1 MATTSTPSR
10 GARPGRRA
18 AAAALAPT
26 PVVTAPA
33 RDDDAAGIPR
43 PRLSTGT
50 LFDLLADGTRRR
62 LLTLLLDE
70 REVCVCRLV
79 DALRQPQPKISRHL
93 AALREA
99 GILVS
104 RRQRT
109 WIMYRLDPEL
119 PGWAVRV
126 LAMLSEGARQEP
138 EYADDC
144 KRLAHAKT
152 CGEIGFPPSR

>member
-1 MATTSTPSR
+1 
-10 GARPGRRA
+10 
-18 AAAALAPT
+18 
-26 PVVTAPA
+26 
-33 RDDDAAGIPR
+33 
-43 PRLSTGT
+43 LSTGT
-50 LFDLLADGTRRR
+50 LFELLSDGTRRR

-79 DALRQPQPKISRHL
+79 DALQQPQPKISRHL

-99 GILVS
+99 GVLVS

-138 EYADDC
+138 DYADDC
-144 KRLAHAKT
+144 NRLAHAKR
-152 CGEIGFPPSR
+152 CGEVGFP

>member
-1 MATTSTPSR
+1 MSRPPAALPERLAAKVSGPRDDAPAATTR
-10 GARPGRRA
+10 ARQLRA
-18 AAAALAPT
+18 
-26 PVVTAPA
+26 
-33 RDDDAAGIPR
+33 
-43 PRLSTGT
+43 RLTTGT

-79 DALRQPQPKISRHL
+79 DALQQPQPKVSRHL

-99 GILVS
+99 GVLVS

-109 WIMYRLDPEL
+109 WVMYRLDPDL

-126 LAMLSEGARQEP
+126 LSMLSEGARREP
-138 EYADDC
+138 EFAEDSR
-144 KRLAHAKT
+144 RLAQAKR
-152 CGEIGFPPSR
+152 CGEVGFV

>member
-1 MATTSTPSR
+1 MATTSTP
-10 GARPGRRA
+10 ARA
-18 AAAALAPT
+18 ATVRRGSPAVANAAPR
-26 PVVTAPA
+26 PRQSV
-33 RDDDAAGIPR
+33 AGASPR

-50 LFDLLADGTRRR
+50 LFELLSDGTRRR

-79 DALRQPQPKISRHL
+79 DALQQPQPKISRHL

-99 GILVS
+99 GVLVS

-138 EYADDC
+138 DYADDC
-144 KRLAHAKT
+144 NRLAHAKR
-152 CGEIGFPPSR
+152 CGEVGFP

>member
-1 MATTSTPSR
+1 MATRPTPAR
-10 GARPGRRA
+10 GAASSRRGTTSVPAERARPRRPA
-18 AAAALAPT
+18 TVAD
-26 PVVTAPA
+26 APA
-33 RDDDAAGIPR
+33 RPR
-43 PRLSTGT
+43 VSTAT
-50 LFDLLADGTRRR
+50 LFELLSDGTRRR

-79 DALRQPQPKISRHL
+79 DALREPQPKVSRHL

-99 GILVS
+99 GVLAS

-126 LAMLSEGARQEP
+126 LAMLSEGARHEP
-138 EYADDC
+138 DYADDC
-144 KRLAHAKT
+144 KRLARAKR
-152 CGEIGFPPSR
+152 CGEVGFPNTP

>member
-1 MATTSTPSR
+1 MATTPTPARGATSSRRGATSVPAARARPRVPAAVADLPSR
-10 GARPGRRA
+10 PR
-18 AAAALAPT
+18 
-26 PVVTAPA
+26 VSTA
-33 RDDDAAGIPR
+33 
-43 PRLSTGT
+43 T
-50 LFDLLADGTRRR
+50 LFELLSDGTRRR

-79 DALRQPQPKISRHL
+79 DALREPQPKVSRHL

-99 GILVS
+99 GVLVS

-138 EYADDC
+138 DYAGDC
-144 KRLAHAKT
+144 KRLASAKR
-152 CGEIGFPPSR
+152 CGEVGFPNTP

>member
-1 MATTSTPSR
+1 MPAAVADLPSR
-10 GARPGRRA
+10 PR
-18 AAAALAPT
+18 
-26 PVVTAPA
+26 VSTA
-33 RDDDAAGIPR
+33 
-43 PRLSTGT
+43 T
-50 LFDLLADGTRRR
+50 LFELLSDGTRRR

-79 DALRQPQPKISRHL
+79 DALREPQPKVSRHL

-99 GILVS
+99 GGLVS

-138 EYADDC
+138 DYAGDC
-144 KRLAHAKT
+144 KRLASAKR
-152 CGEIGFPPSR
+152 CGEVGFPNTP

>member
-1 MATTSTPSR
+1 MATSPPAARGRIPANRSTT
-10 GARPGRRA
+10 A
-18 AAAALAPT
+18 AAVAA
-26 PVVTAPA
+26 APA
-33 RDDDAAGIPR
+33 HPR
-43 PRLSTGT
+43 NSALVAESSPRRRLSTGV
-50 LFDLLADGTRRR
+50 LFDLLSDGTRRR

-79 DALRQPQPKISRHL
+79 DALSQPQPKVSRHL

-99 GILVS
+99 GVLVS

-126 LAMLSEGARQEP
+126 LAMLSEAARQEP
-138 EYADDC
+138 EYSDDC
-144 KRLAHAKT
+144 KRLARAKR
-152 CGEIGFPPSR
+152 CGEIGFP

>member
-1 MATTSTPSR
+1 MATTSTP
-10 GARPGRRA
+10 ARA
-18 AAAALAPT
+18 ATVRRGSPAAATAAPR
-26 PVVTAPA
+26 PRQSVAV
-33 RDDDAAGIPR
+33 AGASPR

-50 LFDLLADGTRRR
+50 LFELLSDGTRRR

-79 DALRQPQPKISRHL
+79 DALQQPQPKISRHL

-99 GILVS
+99 GVLVS

-138 EYADDC
+138 DYADDC
-144 KRLAHAKT
+144 NRLAHAKR
-152 CGEIGFPPSR
+152 CGEVGFP

>member
-1 MATTSTPSR
+1 MATNPPPARSATSSR
-10 GARPGRRA
+10 RGTTSVPADRARPRRPA
-18 AAAALAPT
+18 AVADAPT
-26 PVVTAPA
+26 HPRISTA
-33 RDDDAAGIPR
+33 
-43 PRLSTGT
+43 T
-50 LFDLLADGTRRR
+50 LFELLSDGTRRR

-79 DALRQPQPKISRHL
+79 DALQQPQPKVSRHL

-99 GILVS
+99 GVLVS

-126 LAMLSEGARQEP
+126 LAMLSEGARHEP
-138 EYADDC
+138 DYADDC
-144 KRLAHAKT
+144 KRLARAKR
-152 CGEIGFPPSR
+152 CGEVGFPNSP

>member
-1 MATTSTPSR
+1 MATTSTPARAATVRR
-10 GARPGRRA
+10 GSPTVATAAARPRKPA
-18 AAAALAPT
+18 A
-26 PVVTAPA
+26 V
-33 RDDDAAGIPR
+33 AGASPR

-50 LFDLLADGTRRR
+50 LFELLSDGTRRR

-79 DALRQPQPKISRHL
+79 DALQQPQPKISRHL

-99 GILVS
+99 GVLVS

-138 EYADDC
+138 DYADDC
-144 KRLAHAKT
+144 KRLAHAKR
-152 CGEIGFPPSR
+152 CGEVGFP

>member
-1 MATTSTPSR
+1 VATRPTPAR
-10 GARPGRRA
+10 GAATSRRGSASLQTDRARAGEPA
-18 AAAALAPT
+18 AVADAP
-26 PVVTAPA
+26 VRARVSTA
-33 RDDDAAGIPR
+33 
-43 PRLSTGT
+43 T
-50 LFDLLADGTRRR
+50 LFELLSDGTRRR

-79 DALRQPQPKISRHL
+79 DALQQAQPKVSRHL

-99 GILVS
+99 GVLVS

-126 LAMLSEGARQEP
+126 LAMLSEGARHEP
-138 EYADDC
+138 DYADDC
-144 KRLAHAKT
+144 KRLARAKR
-152 CGEIGFPPSR
+152 CGEVGFPNTP